1 MFSAEGLAQTLQFDF
16 IARDRFTTKFHN
28 HRRWPMFR
36 IAAFFASGIVSF
48 LLVSTVVA
56 QQLASTS
63 LEVKPAADGR
73 LKMAAVR
80 HLTGTV
86 KDVDLTNH
94 TFTIKNRRGE
104 QSFVISPETQLK
116 KGREHLR
123 LDGLQPE
130 SEVTV
135 SYWDRN
141 GKKEAGVIQLAK

>member
-1 MFSAEGLAQTLQFDF
+1 MYRILAFLSSGLF
-16 IARDRFTTKFHN
+16 
-28 HRRWPMFR
+28 
-36 IAAFFASGIVSF
+36 SF

-86 KDVDLTNH
+86 KDVDLAAH

-104 QSFVISPETQLK
+104 QNFVITPETQLK
-116 KGREHLR
+116 RGRERLR

-130 SEVTV
+130 SKVTV

-141 GKKEAGVIQLAK
+141 GKKEAGVIRLSK

>member
-1 MFSAEGLAQTLQFDF
+1 MYRILVFLGSGL
-16 IARDRFTTKFHN
+16 
-28 HRRWPMFR
+28 
-36 IAAFFASGIVSF
+36 VSF

-63 LEVKPAADGR
+63 LEVRPVADGQM
-73 LKMAAVR
+73 KMAVVR

-86 KDVDLTNH
+86 KDVDLAAH

-116 KGREHLR
+116 KGRERLR

-130 SEVTV
+130 TKVTV

-141 GKKEAGVIQLAK
+141 GKKEASVIKLSK